1 MKRREF
7 VLSTT
12 TTAAAASL
20 ALAGLSGLTLPAMAQ
35 GGAPVEGKDFQRV
48 AQPVPMPEGKVD
60 VVEFFGY
67 WCPHCHAFE
76 PLLDAWSRK
85 LPPAQV
91 SFRRMPI
98 AFNAAQEP
106 MQRLYFALESL
117 GLVDTLHRKVFAALH
132 VQRQRLDKD
141 ADILAWAQANGADGA
156 KIVDTMKSFAIATKV
171 RQAKQ
176 LVEGFRIEG
185 VPTLGIAGRYMT
197 SPSIAGTPERAL
209 AVADA
214 LIAQSR
220 KA

>member
-12 TTAAAASL
+12 AAAASL
-20 ALAGLSGLTLPAMAQ
+20 ARVGLSGLTLPAMAQ
-35 GGAPVEGKDFQRV
+35 GGVPVEGKDFQRV

-67 WCPHCHAFE
+67 WCPHCNAFE

-106 MQRLYFALESL
+106 MQRLYFALEAL
-117 GLVDTLHRKVFAALH
+117 GLVETLHRKVFAALH
-132 VQRQRLDKD
+132 VQHQRLDKD
-141 ADILAWAQANGADGA
+141 ADILAWAQAHGADGA
-156 KIVDTMKSFAIATKV
+156 KIVDTMKSFSIATKV